1 MTDWRTRLREADPA
15 TGAELPI
22 ADVRRIRS
30 VVLAAAGQRHDAAGW
45 TWSRPFVLV
54 SAVLLVFC
62 VSVLTALQQS
72 QVRTPGPVDVKTMR
86 NVDADAGPVERQQL
100 QFATPGGTRIIW
112 VFDSQFEV
120 KGTLP

>member
-1 MTDWRTRLREADPA
+1 MTDWRTRLREADPSEA
-15 TGAELPI
+15 AELPI
-22 ADVRRIRS
+22 ADVRRIRR
-30 VVLAAAGQRHDAAGW
+30 VVLAAAGQRRDAAGW
-45 TWSRPFVLV
+45 TWSRPFVFV

-72 QVRTPGPVDVKTMR
+72 QMHAPGPVDVKTMR
-86 NVDADAGPVERQQL
+86 SVEADAEPVERQQL